1 MVMVCSQI
9 AATFGDLLR
18 TSQSDSTETKRSIAD
33 MSRKFTQYEID
44 MGKLIDGLIGTPM
57 TSSSTPS
64 PASTRSLSRSSNS
77 SGSTDDIE
85 SVGSHSSNNSIDG
98 EMNSSEGTSTMLS
111 PLSLFS
117 PNASKLATLLELTR
131 GQLAHSVDITT
142 TPTRS
147 RKVCLHACMN
157 KMIDSHV
164 LTF

>member
-18 TSQSDSTETKRSIAD
+18 TSQSDSTATKRSIAD

-64 PASTRSLSRSSNS
+64 PASTRSSRSSNS

-147 RKVCLHACMN
+147 RKVCLLSTCMHA
-157 KMIDSHV
+157 
-164 LTF
+164 